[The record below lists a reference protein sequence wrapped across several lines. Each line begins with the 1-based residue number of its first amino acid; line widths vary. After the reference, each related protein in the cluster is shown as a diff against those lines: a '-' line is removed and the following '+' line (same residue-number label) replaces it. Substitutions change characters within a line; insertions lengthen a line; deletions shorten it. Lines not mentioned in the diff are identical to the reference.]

1 MVLICTASQDP
12 PLYFDEILWPSH
24 LKAHSQLFEGGDV
37 EHGKP
42 AQRATAGEVDS
53 SSPPITVIEAQD
65 KEGKA
70 RQLDEM
76 IDEGCQV
83 LLKALQDA
91 KFATPL

>member
-1 MVLICTASQDP
+1 M
-12 PLYFDEILWPSH
+12 YFDEILWPSH

-42 AQRATAGEVDS
+42 APRAKGVDS

-65 KEGKA
+65 REGKA

-76 IDEGCQV
+76 IDESCQV